1 MQEKATL
8 QSTVY
13 EQMATISDLKSQ
25 FEAVKHLGSSK
36 PTELNRVEQLAEQ
49 LNMAKD
55 LLERKDQEVC
65 SALVLM

>member
-1 MQEKATL
+1 
-8 QSTVY
+8 
-13 EQMATISDLKSQ
+13 MATISDLKSQ